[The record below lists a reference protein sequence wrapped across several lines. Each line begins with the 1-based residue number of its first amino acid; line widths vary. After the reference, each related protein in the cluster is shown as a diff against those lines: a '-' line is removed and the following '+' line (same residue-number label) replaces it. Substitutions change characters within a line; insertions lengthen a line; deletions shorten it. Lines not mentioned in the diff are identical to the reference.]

1 MQPKILLVDDREDNL
16 LSMETVLETDGYK
29 IVKASSGREVLKIL
43 LSDLDFALILMDVQM
58 PNLNG
63 FETASLI
70 YERERLRHIPIIF
83 ITANNFGE
91 ENVFKGYRAGAVD
104 YIYKPVNPDLL
115 RVKVA
120 VFVDLYR
127 KNHRLL
133 LQEQKLVA
141 INRSLELEINE
152 RKASEE
158 KVTELNRMLLENIAR
173 LETANK
179 DLDLFAFMASH
190 DLQAP
195 LRKVRMFSD
204 RLLMNHKDSLNKD
217 GQMYL
222 ARIKEV
228 SKRMQD
234 LINDILRFS
243 KISVEQE
250 TLREVDLNRV
260 ITDVLS
266 ELEGPIREKKAEL
279 IIDQLPVLCVNELLM
294 GPLFSNLI
302 SNAIKY
308 SRKGVPPVVRI
319 RCDITP
325 PHAAAPS
332 SSSTHGGVNGGN
344 GGANGGVNGGG
355 MNGNLIAKE
364 PETRYCRIYIED
376 NGIGFDQKYAE
387 QIFDMFR
394 RLHPSPDYE
403 GTGIGLAICKK
414 IVEKHEGFISAR
426 GKPDEGASFIVSLP
440 FKAIKDEVLS

>member
-16 LSMETVLETDGYK
+16 LSMETVLESDGYK
-29 IVKASSGREVLKIL
+29 LVKASSGRQVLKIL

-83 ITANNFGE
+83 ITANNFGD

-120 VFVDLYR
+120 VFVELYR

-133 LQEQKLVA
+133 MQEQKLVA
-141 INRSLELEINE
+141 INRSLELEVNE

-158 KVTELNRMLLENIAR
+158 KITELNRMLLENIAR

-222 ARIKEV
+222 SRIKEV

-243 KISVEQE
+243 KISVEE
-250 TLREVDLNRV
+250 ESLREVDLNLV
-260 ITDVLS
+260 INEVLS
-266 ELEGPIREKKAEL
+266 ELEGQIREKKAEL
-279 IIDQLPVLCVNELLM
+279 IVDQLPVLCVNQMLM

-302 SNAIKY
+302 SNALKY
-308 SRKGVPPVVRI
+308 SRKDVPPVVRI
-319 RCDITP
+319 RYDTTP
-325 PHAAAPS
+325 PHAAGNGSPS
-332 SSSTHGGVNGGN
+332 SNGGLN
-344 GGANGGVNGGG
+344 G
-355 MNGNLIAKE
+355 KE
-364 PETRYCRIYIED
+364 PEARYCRIYVED

-426 GKPDEGASFIVSLP
+426 GKPDEGASIIVSLP
-440 FKAIKDEVLS
+440 FKAMKNEVVS